1 MTRRNAYTAF
11 TVEDYN
17 NNINTFNLN
26 LVRNEQIIIDEMF

>member
-17 NNINTFNLN
+17 NINTFNLD
-26 LVRNEQIIIDEMF
+26 LVRNEQIIIDRIF

>member
-17 NNINTFNLN
+17 NINTFNLD
-26 LVRNEQIIIDEMF
+26 LVRNKQIIIDRMF